1 MDLAPLRVA
10 IIGGGVSGLSL
21 AYYLQKLGCQKLGDE
36 AAHQIEVTLFERKA
50 SLGGN
55 AETVWVDLGN
65 RRLPGKPE
73 MPYRR
78 WADLGVND
86 VNLATY
92 QRLRTI
98 LAELGELEHMKPLE
112 NSECYFSHDGGVA
125 LTDDRD
131 LVRGVSDPAHEL
143 SLVDGGRLA
152 MLIAVVHRSAINLVE
167 SRRITPRYT
176 VDDFFDACAAAPA
189 EMLSEAAEQL
199 SATFDW
205 DDPELSARL
214 ERIRHTV
221 YYPRI
226 SAMYFADDRGPGG
239 MPLQAPFEYYRLQEG
254 GSPPD
259 RRYFEHGAQ
268 HWLEALAAHVTGP
281 LTPGPRVEILRGIEV
296 EARLSTQGVTLT
308 ERAPGDRRWEADLL
322 IMATHAEDAL
332 PLLTFDDDLN
342 ESQRELQHILGK
354 VRYTRSFGVCHTSAA
369 RLPPNPNLWRT
380 RNIEVRGREDT
391 FHPYRIDYVVNRHQN
406 DAENPCYDRAGL
418 PQFFVS
424 LVDDLNRIPRSE
436 MLDRHAAP
444 PDAPES
450 LAGAGLG
457 AAGYRDRLPAIE
469 SALEAKAWTLF
480 KHNVLDADCL
490 EAQAEIERYHQS
502 TARKRFEGQRDLC
515 PLLFA
520 GGWTRGAG
528 LQEQCLEQSAHL
540 VALLLAAPE
549 RRLNPLRLA
558 ASGGQARQR
567 HSQAGGVA
575 PLPASL

>member
-1 MDLAPLRVA
+1 MDHAPLRIA

-21 AYYLQKLGCQKLGDE
+21 AYYLQKLGRE
-36 AAHQIEVTLFERKA
+36 SARQIEVTLFERKA

-65 RRLPGKPE
+65 RRLPGKPNT
-73 MPYRR
+73 PYRR

-86 VNLATY
+86 VNLATSPH
-92 QRLRTI
+92 LRTL
-98 LAELGELEHMKPLE
+98 LAEIGELERLKPLE
-112 NSECYFSHDGGVA
+112 NTASYFSRDGSVA
-125 LTDDRD
+125 LTDDRE
-131 LVRGVSDPAHEL
+131 LFRGASDPSHEL
-143 SLVDGGRLA
+143 SLADGGRLVV
-152 MLIAVVHRSAINLVE
+152 LIALLHRSAIDLVE

-189 EMLSEAAEQL
+189 EMLSAAANAL
-199 SATFDW
+199 NVAIDW
-205 DDPELSARL
+205 EDPALPERL

-226 SAMYFADDRGPGG
+226 SAMYFTDDRGPGG

-259 RRYFEHGAQ
+259 RRYFEHGVQ

-281 LTPGPRVEILRGIEV
+281 LKQGPRVEILRGIEV

-308 ERAPGDRRWEADLL
+308 ERAPGERRWEADLL

-332 PLLTFDDDLN
+332 PLLTFGDGLS
-342 ESQRELQHILGK
+342 ETQRELQHILGK
-354 VRYTRSFGVCHTSAA
+354 VRYTRSFGVCHTSAT

-406 DAENPCYDRAGL
+406 DAETPCYDRAGL

-436 MLDRHAAP
+436 MLDRHASP
-444 PDAPES
+444 PDAPAS
-450 LAGAGLG
+450 LAGAALG

-480 KHNVLDADCL
+480 KHNVLDAECL
-490 EAQAEIERYHQS
+490 EAQAEIERYNQR
-502 TARKRFEGQRDLC
+502 TARRRYEGHRGVC

-528 LQEQCLEQSAHL
+528 LQEQCLKQSAHL

-567 HSQAGGVA
+567 HSQASGFA